1 MLQQGRRKRG
11 FYITMPQTTGGSA
24 TLRCI
29 YAGTVLGGAIYIM
42 CGNYYGRGKYTLWV
56 RGYNDVEIQV

>member
-1 MLQQGRRKRG
+1 MRKQGQLKRG
-11 FYITMPQTTGGSA
+11 FYISMPQATGGIA

-29 YAGTVLGGAIYIM
+29 YAGEVLYSPIFIM
-42 CGNYYGRGKYTLWV
+42 CGNYYGKGKYTLWV